1 LNVDIGVFDN
11 KLLHQSRVAFASSC
25 VQPRRSRR
33 WATLAMT
40 AQKTTM
46 TGMRSLM
53 QQRVAAARVVNNSN
67 NKRRKGSDG
76 NDSGQSA
83 TTTIGNNE
91 NINSLGINGSPD
103 NGPVGLSSWLWL
115 LVE

>member
-1 LNVDIGVFDN
+1 MQRCITAPVALIDIGCMADQRTDNCLMTTATCQIQRCAAMLSDLVDIGVVN
-11 KLLHQSRVAFASSC
+11 
-25 VQPRRSRR
+25 
-33 WATLAMT
+33 
-40 AQKTTM
+40 
-46 TGMRSLM
+46 
-53 QQRVAAARVVNNSN
+53 NNSN
-67 NKRRKGSDG
+67 SNSKRRKGSDG

-91 NINSLGINGSPD
+91 NTNSLGINGSPD